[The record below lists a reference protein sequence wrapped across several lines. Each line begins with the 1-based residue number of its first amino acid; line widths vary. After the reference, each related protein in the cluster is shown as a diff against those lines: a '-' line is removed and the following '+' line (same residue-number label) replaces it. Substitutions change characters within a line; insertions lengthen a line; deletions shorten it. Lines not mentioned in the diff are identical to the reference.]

1 MGEHSSPLRK
11 YCLFYYLSHMNFI
24 TGGTGLLGAHLLYH
38 LVSKGEPVRAL
49 KRKGSSLKTAQDI
62 FEFYSADKTLFSKV
76 EWVDGDVLDIPSL
89 QEAMQGCDYVYHCAA
104 KVSFAKRDKEQM
116 FKINIEGTHNVV
128 NMALKLNIKKLC
140 HVSSTAALGDS
151 AENGKIT
158 EEKLWEDKEGRS
170 NYAFSKK
177 FSEMEVWRGI
187 EEGLNAVI
195 VNPSVIIGP
204 GNEEKSS
211 ASLFNKVKKGLKFY
225 THGVNGFVDARD
237 VTEIMVRL
245 MKSDI
250 HSERFL
256 AISENISFKELFEN
270 IAYHLKLPAPSREA
284 KRWMAEIIW
293 RVDALRCF
301 LFRAQPFIT
310 KENAQSAYRKAYYSN
325 EKAKERLGFEY
336 RSVRKSV
343 EDAAAFYL

>member
-1 MGEHSSPLRK
+1 
-11 YCLFYYLSHMNFI
+11 MNFI
-24 TGGTGLLGAHLLYH
+24 TGGTGLLGAHLLFH

-49 KRKGSSLKTAQDI
+49 KRSGSSLKTAQDI
-62 FEFYSADKTLFSKV
+62 FEFYSSDKTLFSKI
-76 EWVDGDVLDIPSL
+76 EWVDGDVLDILSL
-89 QEAMQGCDYVYHCAA
+89 EDAMQGCDYVYHCAA
-104 KVSFAKRDKEQM
+104 TVSFAKRDKEQM

-151 AENGKIT
+151 IENGKIT
-158 EEKLWEDKEGRS
+158 EEKLWVDKEGKS

-177 FSEMEVWRGI
+177 YSEMEVWRGI
-187 EEGLNAVI
+187 EDGLNAVI

-237 VTEIMVRL
+237 VVEIMVRL

-250 HSERFL
+250 QSERFL
-256 AISENISFKELFEN
+256 AISENISFKELFDA
-270 IAYHLKLPAPSREA
+270 IALNLKLSAPSREA

-325 EKAKERLGFEY
+325 EKVRERLGFEY
-336 RSVRKSV
+336 RSIKESV
-343 EDAAAFYL
+343 KDAARFYM

>member
-1 MGEHSSPLRK
+1 
-11 YCLFYYLSHMNFI
+11 MNFI

-38 LVSKGEPVRAL
+38 LVSKGEAVRAL
-49 KRKGSSLKTAQDI
+49 KRSGSSLQTAQDI
-62 FEFYSADKTLFSKV
+62 FNFYSADHNLFYKV

-89 QEAMQGCDYVYHCAA
+89 EEAMKGCDFVYHCAA
-104 KVSFAKRDKEQM
+104 TVSFAQRDKEQM

-128 NMALKLNIKKLC
+128 NVALHLNIKKFC

-151 AENGKIT
+151 VEDGKIT
-158 EEKLWEDKEGRS
+158 EEKLWAEKDGKS

-177 FSEMEVWRGI
+177 YSEMEVWRGI

-211 ASLFNKVKKGLKFY
+211 ASLFNKVKKGLKYY
-225 THGVNGFVDARD
+225 THGVNGFVDVRD
-237 VTEIMVRL
+237 VVEIMYRL

-256 AISENISFKELFEN
+256 AISENISFKELFNE
-270 IAYHLKLPAPSREA
+270 IAKNLNLPAPNKEA
-284 KRWMAEIIW
+284 KHWMAEIIW
-293 RVDALRCF
+293 RFDALRCF
-301 LFRAQPFIT
+301 MFRAQPFIT
-310 KENAQSAYRKAYYSN
+310 KENAKSAYRKAYYSN
-325 EKAKERLGFEY
+325 EKARKRLNFEY
-336 RSVRKSV
+336 LPIGKSIK
-343 EDAAAFYL
+343 DAAVFYQ

>member
-1 MGEHSSPLRK
+1 
-11 YCLFYYLSHMNFI
+11 MNFI
-24 TGGTGLLGAHLLYH
+24 TGGTGLLGAHLLFH

-49 KRKGSSLKTAQDI
+49 KRSGSSLKTVQDI
-62 FEFYSADKTLFSKV
+62 FEFYSADKTLFSKI
-76 EWVDGDVLDIPSL
+76 EWVDGDVLDILSL
-89 QEAMQGCDYVYHCAA
+89 EEGMQGYDYVYHCAA
-104 KVSFAKRDKEQM
+104 NVSFAKRDKEQM

-151 AENGKIT
+151 IENGKIT
-158 EEKLWEDKEGRS
+158 EEKLWVDKEGKS

-195 VNPSVIIGP
+195 LNPSVIIGP

-237 VTEIMVRL
+237 VVEIMVRL

-256 AISENISFKELFEN
+256 ANSENISFKELFET
-270 IAYHLKLPAPSREA
+270 IAQNLQLPAPTREA

-301 LFRAQPFIT
+301 LLRAQPFIT

-325 EKAKERLGFEY
+325 DKVRERLGFEY
-336 RSVRKSV
+336 IPIKKSV
-343 EDAAAFYL
+343 EDAAGFYSKGNEK

>member
-1 MGEHSSPLRK
+1 
-11 YCLFYYLSHMNFI
+11 MNFI

-38 LVSKGEPVRAL
+38 LVSKGEAVRAL
-49 KRKGSSLKTAQDI
+49 KRSGSSLKTAEDI
-62 FEFYSADKTLFSKV
+62 FNFYSTDKSLFSKV

-89 QEAMQGCDYVYHCAA
+89 EEGMQGCEFVYHCAA
-104 KVSFAKRDKEQM
+104 TVSFAQRDKEQM

-128 NMALKLNIKKLC
+128 NMALKLNIKKFC

-151 AENGKIT
+151 VENGKIT
-158 EEKLWEDKEGRS
+158 EEKLWADKDGKS

-177 FSEMEVWRGI
+177 LSEMEVWRGI

-195 VNPSVIIGP
+195 VNPSIIIGP

-211 ASLFNKVKKGLKFY
+211 ASLFNKVKKGLKYY
-225 THGVNGFVDARD
+225 TQGVNGFVDARD
-237 VTEIMVRL
+237 VVEIMHRL

-256 AISENISFKELFEN
+256 AISENISFKDLFDS
-270 IAYHLKLPAPSREA
+270 IAKNLNLPAPSKEA

-293 RVDALRCF
+293 RVDAIRCF
-301 LFRAQPFIT
+301 LFRTQPFIT
-310 KENAQSAYRKAYYSN
+310 KENAHSAYRKTFYSN
-325 EKAKERLGFEY
+325 ENTKERLGLEY
-336 RSVRKSV
+336 ISVKKSI
-343 EDAAAFYL
+343 EDAAMFYIKN

>member
-1 MGEHSSPLRK
+1 
-11 YCLFYYLSHMNFI
+11 MNFI

-38 LVSKGEPVRAL
+38 LVSKGEAVRAL
-49 KRKGSSLKTAQDI
+49 KRSGSSLKTAEDI
-62 FEFYSADKTLFSKV
+62 FNFYSTDKSLFSKV

-89 QEAMQGCDYVYHCAA
+89 EEGMQGCEFVYHCAA
-104 KVSFAKRDKEQM
+104 TVSFAQRDKEQM

-128 NMALKLNIKKLC
+128 NMALKLNIKKFC

-151 AENGKIT
+151 VENGKIT
-158 EEKLWEDKEGRS
+158 EEKLWADKDGKS

-177 FSEMEVWRGI
+177 LSEMEVWRGI

-195 VNPSVIIGP
+195 VNPSIIIGP

-211 ASLFNKVKKGLKFY
+211 ASLFNKVKKGLKYY
-225 THGVNGFVDARD
+225 TQGVNGFVDARD
-237 VTEIMVRL
+237 VVEIMHRL

-256 AISENISFKELFEN
+256 AISENISFKDLFDS
-270 IAYHLKLPAPSREA
+270 IAKNLNLPAPSKEA

-293 RVDALRCF
+293 RVDAIRCF
-301 LFRAQPFIT
+301 LFRTQPFIT
-310 KENAQSAYRKAYYSN
+310 KENAHSAYRKTFYSN
-325 EKAKERLGFEY
+325 EKTKERLGLEY
-336 RSVRKSV
+336 ISVKKSI
-343 EDAAAFYL
+343 EDAAMFYIKN